1 MTPIELFLQVCY
13 AGFSLIL
20 LLVSLSAYRRYGQR
34 RLAVV
39 SAAFLL
45 FLLSS
50 GLVLASGILFWD
62 GFEMSTPLV
71 AINLAIL
78 LFLYLS
84 IVKR

>member
-34 RLAVV
+34 RLVVV
-39 SAAFLL
+39 SIAFLL

-50 GLVLASGILFWD
+50 ALVLVSGILAWE
-62 GFEMSTPLV
+62 GFEMSTSLV

-78 LFLYLS
+78 LCLYLS

>member
-39 SAAFLL
+39 SGAFFL

-50 GLVLASGILFWD
+50 ALVLASGILAWD

-78 LFLYLS
+78 LCLYLS